1 MRSVPGDGLVDPLG
15 EVRVFGLPAQLAAE
29 LGAVDVGAFAIG
41 ADDVG
46 LADSPP
52 PRENPSGFIRWLIK
66 AVFRFM

>member
-1 MRSVPGDGLVDPLG
+1 MLSVPGDGLVEPHG

-29 LGAVDVGAFAIG
+29 PGAVNVGALTIG

-46 LADSPP
+46 LADPP
-52 PRENPSGFIRWLIK
+52 PREDPSGFIRWLIK

>member
-1 MRSVPGDGLVDPLG
+1 MRSVPGDGLVEPLG

-52 PRENPSGFIRWLIK
+52 LVRIPPGSLDG
-66 AVFRFM
+66 